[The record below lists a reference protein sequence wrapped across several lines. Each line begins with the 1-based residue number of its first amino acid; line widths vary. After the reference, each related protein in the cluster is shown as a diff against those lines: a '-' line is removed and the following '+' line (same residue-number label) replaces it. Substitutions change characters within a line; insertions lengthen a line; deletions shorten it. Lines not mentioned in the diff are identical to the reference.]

1 MCKMPVLSRTYA
13 AMKNGFRFDA
23 LANKTFFTEPGK
35 SDVFFGMLARVK
47 NSASVTPIPTLL
59 ELIAAL
65 RHERYY
71 VAHNMVMHKGKTAVF
86 MGEMVEAASADLV
99 VFLQGSMEGGDL
111 RDFLV
116 APADSGYPDHIIAV
130 GEDGSYLYR

>member
-1 MCKMPVLSRTYA
+1 MSRTYA

-23 LANKTFFTEPGK
+23 LANKTFCTEPGK
-35 SDVFFGMLARVK
+35 SDVFFGMQARIK
-47 NSASVTPIPTLL
+47 NSASVTLISTLQ
-59 ELIAAL
+59 ELTAAL

-71 VAHNMVMHKGKTAVF
+71 IAHNMVMHKGKTAVF
-86 MGEMVEAASADLV
+86 MGEMVEVASADLV

-116 APADSGYPDHIIAV
+116 TPADSGYPDHVITV
-130 GEDGSYLYR
+130 GEDGSCLYR